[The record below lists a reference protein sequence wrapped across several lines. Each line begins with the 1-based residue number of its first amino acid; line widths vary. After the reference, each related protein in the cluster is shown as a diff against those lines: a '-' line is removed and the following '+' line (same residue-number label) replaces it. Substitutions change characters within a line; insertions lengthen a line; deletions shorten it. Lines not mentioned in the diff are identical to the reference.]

1 MRYSW
6 EWHVALISTMVIFG
20 LPTFLEQ
27 QYALPWGVS
36 FAATVVFA
44 LPIAWLYDRHREH
57 QTGLPVS
64 SFARFLRRFIGALE
78 KPRAQRKETG
88 LGYWYFQWSIAT
100 AISAVGGRMAC
111 VAEADPMVEKWFNAR
126 SRSART
132 RLSLLKF

>member
-1 MRYSW
+1 MACGPY
-6 EWHVALISTMVIFG
+6 
-20 LPTFLEQ
+20 
-27 QYALPWGVS
+27 
-36 FAATVVFA
+36 
-44 LPIAWLYDRHREH
+44 LYDGHPWASDFLGATICAPLGGQLRGNRCFRSAHCVAIR
-57 QTGLPVS
+57 QTQRAPDRPSGLI
-64 SFARFLRRFIGALE
+64 LRKVPAEIYWALE